1 MVNSC
6 SEIDCDFIQPMV
18 VYEVIMRL
26 IVSLTSQGSTV
37 VERERERDCKFFKL
51 MVNCLTDQQWAVVKR
66 LMVRFTWPMIN
77 SLVILIVS

>member
-37 VERERERDCKFFKL
+37 VERERERE
-51 MVNCLTDQQWAVVKR
+51 R
-66 LMVRFTWPMIN
+66 ERE
-77 SLVILIVS
+77 IVSFSS